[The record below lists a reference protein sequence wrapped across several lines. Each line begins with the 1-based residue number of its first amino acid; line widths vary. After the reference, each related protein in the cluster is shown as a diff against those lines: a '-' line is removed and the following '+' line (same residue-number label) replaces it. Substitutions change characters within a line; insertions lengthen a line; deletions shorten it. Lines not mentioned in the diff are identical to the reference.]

1 MVLSKITISE
11 YKKILQ
17 YYNKKVPK
25 SNKQIKQE
33 AHGILS
39 RKLCRCIKKLE
50 PFTEAKAIGI
60 CTKTIFN
67 TKDYTRGNF
76 KCKGKASVEFRKK
89 SKLNKTQKRKQIKS
103 RS

>member
-25 SNKQIKQE
+25 TNKQIKQE
-33 AHGILS
+33 AHEILS

-50 PFTEAKAIGI
+50 PFNEARAIGI

-67 TKDYTRGNF
+67 TKGYTRGKF
-76 KCKGKASVEFRKK
+76 KCKGKSTVEFRKK
-89 SKLNKTQKRKQIKS
+89 PKVNKTRKQKKK
-103 RS
+103 

>member
-1 MVLSKITISE
+1 MILSKITISE

-25 SNKQIKQE
+25 SNKHIKQE

-39 RKLCRCIKKLE
+39 RKLCRCIKKLQ
-50 PFTEAKAIGI
+50 PFKEAQAVGI

-67 TKDYTRGNF
+67 TKGYTREKF
-76 KCKGKASVEFRKK
+76 KCKGKSSVEFRKK
-89 SKLNKTQKRKQIKS
+89 SKLNKTRKQKKK
-103 RS
+103 